1 MLNPHVLFFFIA
13 AVSLEATA
21 AMPSAAELGDPLWVR
36 VNGVALE
43 VRSAVVGMPTE
54 NLADAILDAWRDA
67 GHAGLR
73 FSPSPDRTVLGRQ
86 KGSVHE
92 TLTLLPNDDPKSTT
106 VIHAANDSRQ
116 TTSTIP
122 APPFKLPR
130 GFRVIQTIEQ
140 MSRSIP
146 IFTFRLESDV
156 RPTETIERLRTALI
170 EAQWLLT
177 TRMSGIEE
185 SALLTA
191 RRGKQELIATA
202 NARSGSTAVIVEIT
216 GRAP

>member
-1 MLNPHVLFFFIA
+1 
-13 AVSLEATA
+13 
-21 AMPSAAELGDPLWVR
+21 
-36 VNGVALE
+36 
-43 VRSAVVGMPTE
+43 
-54 NLADAILDAWRDA
+54 
-67 GHAGLR
+67 
-73 FSPSPDRTVLGRQ
+73 
-86 KGSVHE
+86 
-92 TLTLLPNDDPKSTT
+92 
-106 VIHAANDSRQ
+106 
-116 TTSTIP
+116 
-122 APPFKLPR
+122 
-130 GFRVIQTIEQ
+130 